1 MEIMKEIGKIGKDIE
16 KFDKIRSDYNGII
29 GNHFALSLINFINKE
44 ETDSYDKNEIID
56 LIYKFTNLYSV
67 KKDNKKDNKKS
78 SSSTKSK
85 KDGSGIRAYQ
95 EILKQ
100 YKEHIYEENPDI
112 SKSNATEQAR
122 EMYRANKESDEQKEL
137 YSSLVEQFKSS
148 TETKINSDDKE
159 DKIVFVSVKENT
171 SDNEDDKDD
180 EIQPIKK
187 KNIKKNTKKS
197 KNKKKGKMKK
207 NYSSDSDSS
216 SKESS
221 SDDSSDDDSINLSKI
236 KTNSSDESSSEDDL

>member
-16 KFDKIRSDYNGII
+16 KFDKIRNDYNGII
-29 GNHFALSLINFINKE
+29 GNHFALNLINFINKE

-56 LIYKFTNLYSV
+56 LIYKFTDLYSV
-67 KKDNKKDNKKS
+67 KKDNKKS

-122 EMYRANKESDEQKEL
+122 EMYRANKDSDEQKEL

-148 TETKINSDDKE
+148 TETKINSYDKE

-171 SDNEDDKDD
+171 SDNEDN

-197 KNKKKGKMKK
+197 KNKKKSKMKK
-207 NYSSDSDSS
+207 NYSSDTDSS
-216 SKESS
+216 SKGSS

-236 KTNSSDESSSEDDL
+236 KTNSSDESSSDDDL